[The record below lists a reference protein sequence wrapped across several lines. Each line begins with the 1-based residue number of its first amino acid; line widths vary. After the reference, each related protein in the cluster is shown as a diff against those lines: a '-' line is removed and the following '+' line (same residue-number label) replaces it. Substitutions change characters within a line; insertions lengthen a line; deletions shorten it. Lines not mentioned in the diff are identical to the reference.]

1 MILLVMRY
9 MLLSVEPLEHTTLQ
23 FFLPGPTIPR
33 FQTRLTPLHN
43 LDSKGDIDSTYVWNF

>member
-23 FFLPGPTIPR
+23 FF
-33 FQTRLTPLHN
+33 TRTHDPQISN
-43 LDSKGDIDSTYVWNF
+43 QIDASGGST